1 MNIELCP
8 DCGEELVEGED
19 GGEPYTCAYCD
30 FNADTKTELDQ
41 ARKLIA
47 ANIQIDELKA
57 LRYQESTRSGKQMAE
72 QDTRLVA
79 AGADAERLAAAL
91 MNTVNFFVGDTNV
104 LGVLRQHEEAAK
116 LYKVG
121 LNANPA

>member
-1 MNIELCP
+1 MDFELCP

-57 LRYQESTRSGKQMAE
+57 QHYQASSLAGRQMAE
-72 QDTRLVA
+72 RDTKLVA
-79 AGADAERLAAAL
+79 AGADAERLAAML

-104 LGVLRQHEEAAK
+104 LAVLRQHEEAAK

-121 LNANPA
+121 VK